1 MLGGVTMPG
10 DLFNYAIKSPVDS
23 ILILSDGT
31 VLNLPVASGATFDRA
46 VEIKRLTTTNCRG
59 LVTTA
64 LRVEAGEDP
73 SLELKYGLVTP
84 DLLGLKTNRRWTT
97 ASSVPMSYYRTA
109 FDVPVDGVVPAQP
122 SGTYGF
128 AIAAN
133 AVSKCSMIGPD
144 GLSTEVVQQAT
155 FASFAEPADAA
166 KFAVGAA
173 GAMKFGSTL
182 FGKSVAI
189 NIPFTLTNVKAL
201 GSLPFVGMS
210 MKTRVLLN
218 NAQYLDFVFP
228 SVSVDPTGA
237 IDLTANE
244 TTVKF
249 YVNGNYDVYSPGL
262 LNAC

>member
-1 MLGGVTMPG
+1 MPG

-23 ILILSDGT
+23 ILILPDGT
-31 VLNLPVASGATFDRA
+31 IINLPVAAGATFDRA

-84 DLLGLKTNRRWTT
+84 DLLSLKTNRKWKTT
-97 ASSVPMSYYRTA
+97 ASVPMSYYRTA
-109 FDVPVDGVVPAQP
+109 FDVPADGIVPAQV

-128 AIAAN
+128 AITAN
-133 AVSKCSMIGPD
+133 AVSKCATIGPD
-144 GLSTEVVQQAT
+144 GLSADVVQQAV

-166 KFAVGAA
+166 KFAVGAS

-182 FGKSVAI
+182 FGKSVAV
-189 NIPFTLTNVKAL
+189 NIPFTLSNVKEL
-201 GSLPFVGMS
+201 GNLPYVGMS
-210 MKTRVLLN
+210 LKTRVLLN
-218 NAQYLDFVFP
+218 NAQYMDFVFP

-237 IDLTANE
+237 IELTANE

-249 YVNGNYDVYSPGL
+249 YVNGDYNVYAPGL